1 MYTINIGLRTSAR
14 YGVPAVDIPVAIAR
28 RAVLNRL
35 GEPIKDAWLV
45 QAGSEDTLVVV
56 LPGKVDTVAVF
67 ELALDMAQ
75 DCIAVLDY
83 GGRGTLVGP
92 YHEAWGEFN
101 PAYFKTISAGVPL
114 P

>member
-14 YGVPAVDIPVAIAR
+14 YGLPEQDIPAAIAK

-35 GEPIKDAWLV
+35 GAITK
-45 QAGSEDTLVVV
+45 QAVVAQEGSEDTLVVA
-56 LPGKVDTVAVF
+56 LPGKANRQA
-67 ELALDMAQ
+67 LALLSDDLAQ

-83 GGRGTLVGP
+83 DGHGSLVGP
-92 YHEAWGEFN
+92 YREAWGEFN
-101 PAYFKTISAGVPL
+101 PAYFKTISVGVPL

>member
-14 YGVPAVDIPVAIAR
+14 YGQPEADIPVAIAR

-35 GEPIKDAWLV
+35 GDPIKDAV
-45 QAGSEDTLVVV
+45 IAQAGCEDALVAV
-56 LPGKVDTVAVF
+56 LPGRADPVAVI

-83 GGRGTLVGP
+83 DGRGTLVGP

-101 PAYFKTISAGVPL
+101 PAYFHAI
-114 P
+114 